1 MASLR
6 PPTATKAGAV
16 RWQVR
21 WRQDGKSVSETF
33 PTKAG
38 AIKFRGLVDAAGQR
52 YPQGWVPGRGF
63 APQSALARPTLAQWF
78 DRAIASRSGANPRT
92 RQDYGRD
99 FRRNVP
105 SWLADMAIEDITRE
119 DVGRWLIEL
128 QAKGL
133 SAKSIHNTHST
144 VSSVMK
150 DAQADDLVQR
160 NPFLGQSKSIPV
172 RHEQMCFLTPD
183 EYGQFREFVAAYYRP
198 FTDLLFT
205 TGLRFGEATAL
216 LPQHVDLKERRLHVV
231 TAWKLQPGGQYL
243 SQEPKTRMARRT
255 LSLTARQV
263 QALEGLIRPGELIF
277 RNHRGDRI
285 QQSTFHGDTWTPAL
299 AKAAAAGFVKRP
311 RPHDLRH
318 SHAAYLLSS
327 GRPMLAVSRRLGHAS
342 ISTTNDRYGHL
353 LPQVDLDMISAM
365 DQIGY

>member
-6 PPTATKAGAV
+6 KGTTKTGAP

-21 WRQDGKSVSETF
+21 WRQDGRSVSETF
-33 PTKAG
+33 PTESG

-99 FRRNVP
+99 FQRNVP

-144 VSSVMK
+144 VSSVLK
-150 DAQADDLVQR
+150 DAQADNLVQR

-172 RHEQMCFLTPD
+172 RHEQMCFLTPG

-216 LPQHVDLKERRLHVV
+216 LP
-231 TAWKLQPGGQYL
+231 P
-243 SQEPKTRMARRT
+243 AR
-255 LSLTARQV
+255 
-263 QALEGLIRPGELIF
+263 
-277 RNHRGDRI
+277 
-285 QQSTFHGDTWTPAL
+285 
-299 AKAAAAGFVKRP
+299 
-311 RPHDLRH
+311 
-318 SHAAYLLSS
+318 
-327 GRPMLAVSRRLGHAS
+327 
-342 ISTTNDRYGHL
+342 
-353 LPQVDLDMISAM
+353 
-365 DQIGY
+365 